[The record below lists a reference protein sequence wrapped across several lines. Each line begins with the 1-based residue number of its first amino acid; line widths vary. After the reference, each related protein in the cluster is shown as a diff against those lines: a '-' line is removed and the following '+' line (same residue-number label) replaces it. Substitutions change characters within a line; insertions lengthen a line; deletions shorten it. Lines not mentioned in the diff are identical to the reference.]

1 MQHWSGKSSDKTWYK
16 SCLYVLNAQIICQ
29 NALFIQSRLDVNF
42 RQCLETSILLKEVF
56 SMVIKK
62 TSLQKPYE
70 LELGRQ
76 SRTVD
81 LIAANRQFI
90 WPEIYLVYNRSNK
103 HANVYNSYNTQ
114 VASFS
119 INNVSTENILSAYSV
134 ANRLKYR
141 IDVYASE
148 NHMFYK
154 QLVKYRICFNPD
166 NFKKKIK
173 TWKPDKF
180 PCRHC
185 KVYITSIGLS

>member
-1 MQHWSGKSSDKTWYK
+1 
-16 SCLYVLNAQIICQ
+16 
-29 NALFIQSRLDVNF
+29 
-42 RQCLETSILLKEVF
+42 
-56 SMVIKK
+56 MVIKK

-90 WPEIYLVYNRSNK
+90 WPEIYVVYNRSNK

-119 INNVSTENILSAYSV
+119 INNISTENILSAYSV

-141 IDVYASE
+141 IDVYATE

-154 QLVKYRICFNPD
+154 QLVK
-166 NFKKKIK
+166 
-173 TWKPDKF
+173 
-180 PCRHC
+180 
-185 KVYITSIGLS
+185 